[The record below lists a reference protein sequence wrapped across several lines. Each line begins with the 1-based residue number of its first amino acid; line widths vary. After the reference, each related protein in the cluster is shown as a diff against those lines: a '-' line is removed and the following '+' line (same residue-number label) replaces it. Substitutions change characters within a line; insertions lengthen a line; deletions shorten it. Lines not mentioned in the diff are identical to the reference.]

1 MWRRRTLDAQQLR
14 RHLDGTIDAIRRH
27 RSRIQRGG
35 IGYTDTPTFGGFGP
49 KSPCNDGA
57 MDLADSEAASLG
69 NIALTCMRRGTIPP
83 VGLRPLWFTNRGKCI
98 GLRIIGHDEDEF
110 DMWGNH
116 TGADY
121 LDPLFPIVSHLKA
134 YAGEVL
140 ETEGIEW
147 LLYEWAHTR
156 DIYHEMY
163 PAEGNEWV
171 GEREA
176 MEVTGRSARTLRR
189 WRESGNVRVLH
200 DGGPLQFNSEDL
212 LLMCRIKAE
221 NEQRGKTLG
230 QPVV

>member
-83 VGLRPLWFTNRGKCI
+83 VSLRPLWFTNRGKCI

-147 LLYEWAHTR
+147 LLYEWQHTR
-156 DIYHEMY
+156 DLYHEMY
-163 PAEGNEWV
+163 PAEAGEWV
-171 GEREA
+171 TVDLAADRA
-176 MEVTGRSARTLRR
+176 GRTTRTIRR
-189 WRESGNVRVLH
+189 WMDAKTIRFLGSGPHAEVLWG
-200 DGGPLQFNSEDL
+200 DVELMLKVVDENRRRGGRPAN
-212 LLMCRIKAE
+212 A
-221 NEQRGKTLG
+221 
-230 QPVV
+230 

>member
-83 VGLRPLWFTNRGKCI
+83 VSLRPLWFTNRGKCI

-147 LLYEWAHTR
+147 LLYEWQHTR
-156 DIYHEMY
+156 DLYHEMY
-163 PAEGNEWV
+163 PAEAPEWLTLD
-171 GEREA
+171 EA
-176 MEVTGRSARTLRR
+176 ASKVGRSKRTVSD
-189 WRESGNVRVLH
+189 WRYQGMVRCLK
-200 DGGPLQFNSEDL
+200 DGGPVLYHSDDLTLIAGIKSEN
-212 LLMCRIKAE
+212 MY
-221 NEQRGKTLG
+221 RGTLTK
-230 QPVV
+230 PVV